1 MKRLGLFL
9 FMLSLLAG
17 CSVLLSA
24 PAPADTVYRLAP
36 VTPRWEQPVPVSV
49 YVPALTVTAA
59 LDSTRIVLFKPNFQ
73 QDFVAHS
80 RWAETLPVYLH
91 AVIVDSL
98 SRSGA
103 VQTLTTQPLAQQ
115 GYTLQLRVTD
125 FQAEYPAPAQDTL
138 KVVVGLEATL
148 LRSRNQQVVMQQ
160 RYRLTQAPVA
170 ARTSAI
176 VAALNHALGQVLTQL
191 GGDLRQ
197 RLR

>member
-1 MKRLGLFL
+1 MKRLGLL
-9 FMLSLLAG
+9 LLLSWLTG
-17 CSVLLSA
+17 CSVLFSQ
-24 PAPADTVYRLAP
+24 PAPPDTVYRLAP
-36 VTPRWEQPVPVSV
+36 LIQTWEQPAPVSV

-59 LDSTRIVLFKPNFQ
+59 LDTPRIVLFKPNFQ

-80 RWAETLPVYLH
+80 RWVEDLPVYLH

-103 VQTLTTQPLAQQ
+103 VQTLTMQPLKQQ
-115 GYTLQLRVTD
+115 GYTLQLRVTA
-125 FQAEYPAPAQDTL
+125 FQAEYPTPAQDTL

-148 LRSRNQQVVMQQ
+148 LHAHNQQLVMQQ
-160 RYRLTQAPVA
+160 RYRVTQAPVA

-191 GGDLRQ
+191 SGDLRQ
-197 RLR
+197 RL